1 MRGAIHRY
9 RASPTRPAGG
19 SPPVRQG
26 GAKASPP
33 SRSRSTGIFPR
44 AARRDA
50 VALPVPAAL
59 NAPSLWS
66 GRASVPLRTSTRVGV
81 PASAGSQRGPSGPG
95 RVGWGRYTG
104 LKPLG
109 NFRLKAGL
117 RRGCDDRSSRV
128 GSTGPTS
135 ERGHLLPTNACSSF
149 APPSLADYARCMVAS
164 GHRLATGGAMQAHR
178 EVGKMTA
185 SHVPRLARMGAS
197 RACNGRWNA

>member
-66 GRASVPLRTSTRVGV
+66 GRASVPASHPTWGCRRLRGLIGPARLGSGTHAFAKRAIQLSLSRMSLPLRTSTRVGV

-117 RRGCDDRSSRV
+117 RRGCADRTSCVENKGSLNALEGRAPSR
-128 GSTGPTS
+128 PK
-135 ERGHLLPTNACSSF
+135 E
-149 APPSLADYARCMVAS
+149 VA
-164 GHRLATGGAMQAHR
+164 
-178 EVGKMTA
+178 K
-185 SHVPRLARMGAS
+185 
-197 RACNGRWNA
+197 